1 MGSPRKPAY
10 YKADKQSSE
19 LFHGLKQDGNTKLQ
33 RGLLGHSASTSPSLF
48 LLICPAQIRRGSPAS
63 TWEAIYPRDSGR
75 IQVVTEILTRP
86 HPSVPNRWGCVAKQL
101 FVGNIPT
108 TSREIWRIGQIIHI
122 PALPK
127 CISFLPSYGPPPHLS
142 SPTFRRKPRSLL
154 NACVCF
160 TPVPFLGNSFHMS
173 VALCE
178 KELCLS
184 FSVYSEFPNFMN
196 NFLTMRS
203 IRPWDPVQGE
213 WQSPRQGSSPALPRQ
228 SAGGLTTE
236 QAVGAAQTGQLHDL
250 ILQIFFHHS
259 ILWCTVDSQND
270 FCHLQQKQNKLLLF
284 PSWEPSKGAGHSW
297 LIRRAAC
304 TLTITVGLS
313 LLER

>member
-1 MGSPRKPAY
+1 M
-10 YKADKQSSE
+10 
-19 LFHGLKQDGNTKLQ
+19 
-33 RGLLGHSASTSPSLF
+33 
-48 LLICPAQIRRGSPAS
+48 
-63 TWEAIYPRDSGR
+63 
-75 IQVVTEILTRP
+75 VTEILTQP
-86 HPSVPNRWGCVAKQL
+86 HPSVLNSWGCVAKQL

-108 TSREIWRIGQIIHI
+108 TSREIWRIGQIIHM
-122 PALPK
+122 PVLPE
-127 CISFLPSYGPPPHLS
+127 CISLLPSYGPPPHLS
-142 SPTFRRKPRSLL
+142 SPTFRRKPGSLL

-203 IRPWDPVQGE
+203 IIPWDPVQGE

-228 SAGGLTTE
+228 SAWGAHHRAGSGGCPNRP
-236 QAVGAAQTGQLHDL
+236 AAWSNSADIFPSLHSMML
-250 ILQIFFHHS
+250 SGFSKWL
-259 ILWCTVDSQND
+259 

-297 LIRRAAC
+297 LIRRA
-304 TLTITVGLS
+304 L
-313 LLER
+313 